1 MQIPTQRYDL
11 LTKRTRIMRP
21 RIIITYICI
30 IITALSSLASPA
42 RRGALVL
49 TQPDGTTFR
58 AFLQGDEF
66 ANIKTTYDGHAI
78 IQDEDGWWCY
88 AVYEDDGSRCS
99 SGYRIGKEV
108 PGSILS
114 GSRNIPRSV
123 ISENGKAKR
132 LSINTIESDI
142 RPSLTNFSTPARRN
156 GIVILA
162 QFKDIKFLHG
172 KEDFQTMLM
181 SDGYSLHGATGSARE
196 YFEYQFNGRIN
207 FSFDVSEIVTLPAK
221 REYYGKNDSRGNDSR
236 PAEMISDACRLAAEN
251 GVDFSL
257 YDSNNDGKVDNV
269 FVFFAGEDE
278 AEGADE
284 NSIWSH
290 SWYLFSGADIS
301 LSLNGKMIDKYACT
315 SEMTRIYDLVT
326 GKLQKT
332 RLSGIGTFCHEY
344 SHTFGLPDLYDTD
357 YESHGGWAAGVWGS
371 TSLMDSGN
379 QNNDGNTPPNF
390 NVIEREILGLTEPV
404 VIDTDGRYSLS
415 IIETGRTY
423 RINTDRKD
431 EYYLLEC
438 RADNGIYSIWDK
450 YIGGNGMLVYHID
463 KSASVIEKWE
473 GQNTVNT
480 KADHQCADLIEAD
493 GRSDSFTD
501 YMDFYAKTENIEGIF
516 FPYNKTNSIPSQ
528 GTPGLNFWSGKKNK
542 ISITEIEKEAA
553 GGISFNVLGFSE
565 DSTPPSIKGDITYE
579 AFCDGVILGFE
590 SDRPHVG
597 NAFMNFGLVGEETI
611 QIQAAP
617 YENGKYAVL
626 IEDLDPVKT
635 YTVSIYFELNGIK
648 GKSSSVSFMTKKQ
661 PAVTWPFISFGSAQ
675 RNSDGTFAE
684 GTRIPLKINNSRD
697 IINIVWSFNDEV
709 VPSGDHYMTITEGG
723 NLEAHIYMKDGCE
736 EILTK
741 EIRTSPTSVK

>member
-11 LTKRTRIMRP
+11 LTKRTRIMRF

-66 ANIKTTYDGHAI
+66 ANIKTTSDGHAI
-78 IQDEDGWWCY
+78 IQEEDGWWCY

-132 LSINTIESDI
+132 LSVNTIESDI

-251 GVDFSL
+251 GVDFSR

-284 NSIWSH
+284 NCIWSH
-290 SWYLFSGADIS
+290 SWYLFSGAGIS
-301 LSLNGKMIDKYACT
+301 LNLNGKMIDRYACT

-404 VIDTDGRYSLS
+404 VIDTDGRYSLCR
-415 IIETGRTY
+415 IETNIAY

-431 EYYLLEC
+431 EYYLLEY
-438 RADNGIYSIWDK
+438 RSNDGTLRIWDK

-473 GQNTVNT
+473 GLNTVNT

-501 YMDFYAKTENIEGIF
+501 YMDFYVKTKNIEGIF
-516 FPYNKTNSIPSQ
+516 FPYKKFNSIPSQ
-528 GTPGLNFWSGKKNK
+528 GTPGLNFWSGQKNK
-542 ISITEIEKEAA
+542 ISITEIQEGG

-579 AFCDGVILGFE
+579 AFCDGVILRFE
-590 SDRPHVG
+590 SDKPHIG
-597 NAFMNFGLVGEETI
+597 HANINFGLVGGETWLF
-611 QIQAAP
+611 QVAP
-617 YENGKYAVL
+617 YENGKYAIKL
-626 IEDLDPVKT
+626 EGLEPVKT
-635 YTVSIYFELNGIK
+635 YTATIYFELFGIK

-661 PAVTWPFISFGSAQ
+661 PAVTWPFINFGSAQ
-675 RNSDGTFAE
+675 RNSDGTFE
-684 GTRIPLKINNSRD
+684 KGTKIPLKVNNSRD
-697 IINIVWSFNDEV
+697 IIDIVWSFNNEV
-709 VPSGDHYMTITEGG
+709 VPKGDYYLTLTEDGT
-723 NLEAHIYMKDGCE
+723 LEAHIYMKDGCE

>member
-11 LTKRTRIMRP
+11 LTKRTRIMRF

-66 ANIKTTYDGHAI
+66 ANIKTTSDGHAI
-78 IQDEDGWWCY
+78 IQEEDGWWCY

-132 LSINTIESDI
+132 LSVNTIESDI
-142 RPSLTNFSTPARRN
+142 KPSLTNFSTPARRN

-251 GVDFSL
+251 GVDFSR

-284 NSIWSH
+284 NCIWSH
-290 SWYLFSGADIS
+290 SWYLFSGAGIS
-301 LSLNGKMIDKYACT
+301 LNLNGKMIDRYACT

-404 VIDTDGRYSLS
+404 VIDTDGRYSLCR
-415 IIETGRTY
+415 IETNIAY

-431 EYYLLEC
+431 EYYLLEY
-438 RADNGIYSIWDK
+438 RSNDGTLRIWDK

-473 GQNTVNT
+473 GLNTVNT

-501 YMDFYAKTENIEGIF
+501 YMDFYVKTKNIEGIF
-516 FPYNKTNSIPSQ
+516 FPYKKLNSIPSQ
-528 GTPGLNFWSGKKNK
+528 GTPGLNFWSGQKNK
-542 ISITEIEKEAA
+542 ISITEIQEGG

-579 AFCDGVILGFE
+579 AFCDGVILRFE
-590 SDRPHVG
+590 SDKPHIG
-597 NAFMNFGLVGEETI
+597 HANINFGLVGGETWLF
-611 QIQAAP
+611 QVAP
-617 YENGKYAVL
+617 YENGKYAIKL
-626 IEDLDPVKT
+626 EGLEPVKT
-635 YTVSIYFELNGIK
+635 YTATIYFELFGIK

-661 PAVTWPFISFGSAQ
+661 PAVTWPFINFGSAQ
-675 RNSDGTFAE
+675 RNSDGTFE
-684 GTRIPLKINNSRD
+684 KGTKIPLKVNNSRD
-697 IINIVWSFNDEV
+697 IIDIVWSFNNEV
-709 VPSGDHYMTITEGG
+709 VPRGDYYLTLTEDGT
-723 NLEAHIYMKDGCE
+723 LEAHIYMKDGCE

>member
-11 LTKRTRIMRP
+11 LTKRTRIMRF

-66 ANIKTTYDGHAI
+66 ANIKTTSDGHAI
-78 IQDEDGWWCY
+78 IQEEDGWWCY

-132 LSINTIESDI
+132 LSVNTIESDI

-251 GVDFSL
+251 GVDFSR

-290 SWYLFSGADIS
+290 SWYLFSGAGIS
-301 LSLNGKMIDKYACT
+301 LNLNGKMIDRYACT

-404 VIDTDGRYSLS
+404 VIDTDGRYSLCR
-415 IIETGRTY
+415 IETNIAY

-431 EYYLLEC
+431 EYYLLEY
-438 RADNGIYSIWDK
+438 RSNDGTLRIWDK

-473 GQNTVNT
+473 GLNTVNT

-501 YMDFYAKTENIEGIF
+501 YMDFYVKTKNIEGIF
-516 FPYNKTNSIPSQ
+516 FPYKKLNSIPSQ
-528 GTPGLNFWSGKKNK
+528 GTPGLNFWSGQKNK
-542 ISITEIEKEAA
+542 ISITEIQEGG

-579 AFCDGVILGFE
+579 AFCDGVILRFE
-590 SDRPHVG
+590 SDKPHIG
-597 NAFMNFGLVGEETI
+597 HANINFGLVGGETWLF
-611 QIQAAP
+611 QVAP
-617 YENGKYAVL
+617 YENGKYAIKL
-626 IEDLDPVKT
+626 EGLEPVKT
-635 YTVSIYFELNGIK
+635 YTATIYFELFGIK

-661 PAVTWPFISFGSAQ
+661 PAVTWPFINFGSAQ
-675 RNSDGTFAE
+675 RNSDGTFE
-684 GTRIPLKINNSRD
+684 KGTKIPLKVNNSRD
-697 IINIVWSFNDEV
+697 IIDIVWSFNNEV
-709 VPSGDHYMTITEGG
+709 VPKGDYYLTLTEDGT
-723 NLEAHIYMKDGCE
+723 LEAHIYMKDGCE

>member
-11 LTKRTRIMRP
+11 LTKRTRIMRF

-66 ANIKTTYDGHAI
+66 ANIKTTSDGHAI

-88 AVYEDDGSRCS
+88 AVYEDDGIRCS

-132 LSINTIESDI
+132 LSVNTIESDI

-404 VIDTDGRYSLS
+404 VIDTDGRYSLCR
-415 IIETGRTY
+415 IETNIAY

-431 EYYLLEC
+431 EYYLLEY
-438 RADNGIYSIWDK
+438 RSNDGTLRIWDK

-463 KSASVIEKWE
+463 KSTSVIEKWE
-473 GQNTVNT
+473 GLNTVNT

-501 YMDFYAKTENIEGIF
+501 YMDFYVKTKNIEGIF
-516 FPYNKTNSIPSQ
+516 FPYKKLNSIPSQ
-528 GTPGLNFWSGKKNK
+528 GTPGLNFWSGQKNK
-542 ISITEIEKEAA
+542 ISITEIQED
-553 GGISFNVLGFSE
+553 GGVIRFNVLGFSE

-579 AFCDGVILGFE
+579 AFCDGVILRFE
-590 SDRPHVG
+590 SDKPHIG
-597 NAFMNFGLVGEETI
+597 HANINFGLVGGETWLF
-611 QIQAAP
+611 QVAP
-617 YENGKYAVL
+617 YENGKYAIKL
-626 IEDLDPVKT
+626 EGLEPVKT
-635 YTVSIYFELNGIK
+635 YTATIYFELFGIK

-675 RNSDGTFAE
+675 RNSDGTFE
-684 GTRIPLKINNSRD
+684 KGTRIPLKVNNSRD
-697 IINIVWSFNDEV
+697 IIDIVWSFNNEV
-709 VPSGDHYMTITEGG
+709 VPKGDYYLTLTEDGT
-723 NLEAHIYMKDGCE
+723 LEAHIYMKDGCE

>member
-11 LTKRTRIMRP
+11 LTKRTRIMRF

-66 ANIKTTYDGHAI
+66 ANIKTTSDGHAI

-88 AVYEDDGSRCS
+88 AAYEDDGSRCS

-132 LSINTIESDI
+132 LSANTIESDI

-196 YFEYQFNGRIN
+196 YFEDQFNGRIN

-221 REYYGKNDSRGNDSR
+221 REYYGKNNSRGNDSN
-236 PAEMISDACRLAAEN
+236 PAEMISDACRIAAEN

-390 NVIEREILGLTEPV
+390 NVIEREILGLTEPI

-528 GTPGLNFWSGKKNK
+528 GTPGLNFWSGQKNK

-579 AFCDGVILGFE
+579 AFCDGVILRFE
-590 SDRPHVG
+590 SDRPHVS

-648 GKSSSVSFMTKKQ
+648 GKSSGVSFMTKKQ

-709 VPSGDHYMTITEGG
+709 VPSGDHYMTIKKGG

>member
-207 FSFDVSEIVTLPAK
+207 FSFDVSKIVTLPAK

-684 GTRIPLKINNSRD
+684 GTRIPIKINNSRD

>member
-1 MQIPTQRYDL
+1 
-11 LTKRTRIMRP
+11 MRF

-66 ANIKTTYDGHAI
+66 ANIKTTSDGHAI

-114 GSRNIPRSV
+114 GSRNIPRRV

-132 LSINTIESDI
+132 LSVNTIESDI

-251 GVDFSL
+251 GVDFSR

-284 NSIWSH
+284 NCIWSH
-290 SWYLFSGADIS
+290 SWYLFSGAGIS
-301 LSLNGKMIDKYACT
+301 LNLNGKMIDRYACT

-404 VIDTDGRYSLS
+404 VIDTDGRYSLCR
-415 IIETGRTY
+415 IETNIAY

-431 EYYLLEC
+431 EYYLLEY
-438 RADNGIYSIWDK
+438 RSNDGTLRIWDK

-463 KSASVIEKWE
+463 KSTSVIEKWE
-473 GQNTVNT
+473 GLNTVNT

-501 YMDFYAKTENIEGIF
+501 YMDFYVKTKNIEGIF
-516 FPYNKTNSIPSQ
+516 FPYKKSNSIPSQ
-528 GTPGLNFWSGKKNK
+528 GTPGLNFWSGQKNK
-542 ISITEIEKEAA
+542 ISITEIQE
-553 GGISFNVLGFSE
+553 GGGGVSFNVLGFSE
-565 DSTPPSIKGDITYE
+565 DSSPPSIKGDITYE
-579 AFCDGVILGFE
+579 AFCDGVILRFE
-590 SDRPHVG
+590 SDKPHIG
-597 NAFMNFGLVGEETI
+597 HANINFGLVGGETWLF
-611 QIQAAP
+611 QVAP
-617 YENGKYAVL
+617 YENGKYAIKL
-626 IEDLDPVKT
+626 EGLEPVKT
-635 YTVSIYFELNGIK
+635 YTATIYFELFGIK

-675 RNSDGTFAE
+675 RNSDGTFE
-684 GTRIPLKINNSRD
+684 KGTRIPLKVNNSRD
-697 IINIVWSFNDEV
+697 IINIVWSFNNEV
-709 VPSGDHYMTITEGG
+709 VPKGDYYLTLTEDGT
-723 NLEAHIYMKDGCE
+723 LEAHIYMKDDCE

>member
-11 LTKRTRIMRP
+11 LTKRTRIMRF

-66 ANIKTTYDGHAI
+66 ANIKTTSDGHAI
-78 IQDEDGWWCY
+78 IQEEDGWWWY

-132 LSINTIESDI
+132 LSVNTIESDI
-142 RPSLTNFSTPARRN
+142 KPSLTNFSTPARRN

-251 GVDFSL
+251 GVDFSR

-284 NSIWSH
+284 NCIWSH
-290 SWYLFSGADIS
+290 SWYLFSGAGIS
-301 LSLNGKMIDKYACT
+301 LNLNGKMIDRYACT

-404 VIDTDGRYSLS
+404 VIDTDGRYSLCR
-415 IIETGRTY
+415 IETNIAY

-431 EYYLLEC
+431 EYYLLEY
-438 RADNGIYSIWDK
+438 RSNDGTLRIWDK

-473 GQNTVNT
+473 GLNTVNT

-501 YMDFYAKTENIEGIF
+501 YMDFYVKTKNIEGIF
-516 FPYNKTNSIPSQ
+516 FPYKKFNSIPSQ
-528 GTPGLNFWSGKKNK
+528 GTPGLNFWSGQKNK
-542 ISITEIEKEAA
+542 ISITEIQEGG

-579 AFCDGVILGFE
+579 AFCDGVILRFE
-590 SDRPHVG
+590 SDKPHIG
-597 NAFMNFGLVGEETI
+597 HANINFGLVGGETWLF
-611 QIQAAP
+611 QVAP
-617 YENGKYAVL
+617 YENGKYAIKL
-626 IEDLDPVKT
+626 EGLEPVKT
-635 YTVSIYFELNGIK
+635 YTATIYFELFGIK

-661 PAVTWPFISFGSAQ
+661 PAVTWPFINFGSAQ
-675 RNSDGTFAE
+675 RNSDGTFE
-684 GTRIPLKINNSRD
+684 KGTKIPLKVNNSRD
-697 IINIVWSFNDEV
+697 IIDIVWSFNNEV
-709 VPSGDHYMTITEGG
+709 VPRGDYYLTLTEDGT
-723 NLEAHIYMKDGCE
+723 LEAHIYMKDGCE

>member
-11 LTKRTRIMRP
+11 LTKRTRIMRF

-66 ANIKTTYDGHAI
+66 ANIKTTSDGHAI

-114 GSRNIPRSV
+114 GSRNIPRRV

-132 LSINTIESDI
+132 LSVNTIESDI

-251 GVDFSL
+251 GVDFSR

-284 NSIWSH
+284 NCIWSH
-290 SWYLFSGADIS
+290 SWYLFSGAGIS
-301 LSLNGKMIDKYACT
+301 LNLNGKMIDRYACT

-404 VIDTDGRYSLS
+404 VIDTDGRYSLCR
-415 IIETGRTY
+415 IETNIAY

-431 EYYLLEC
+431 EYYLLEY
-438 RADNGIYSIWDK
+438 RSNDGTLRIWDK

-463 KSASVIEKWE
+463 KSTSVIEKWE
-473 GQNTVNT
+473 GLNTVNT

-501 YMDFYAKTENIEGIF
+501 YMDFYVKTKNIEGIF
-516 FPYNKTNSIPSQ
+516 FPYKKSNSIPSQ
-528 GTPGLNFWSGKKNK
+528 GTPGLNFWSGQKNK
-542 ISITEIEKEAA
+542 ISITEIQE
-553 GGISFNVLGFSE
+553 GGGGVSFNVLGFSE
-565 DSTPPSIKGDITYE
+565 DSSPPSIKGDITYE
-579 AFCDGVILGFE
+579 AFCDGVILRFE
-590 SDRPHVG
+590 SDKPHIG
-597 NAFMNFGLVGEETI
+597 HANINFGLVGGETWLF
-611 QIQAAP
+611 QVAP
-617 YENGKYAVL
+617 YENGKYAIKL
-626 IEDLDPVKT
+626 EGLEPVKT
-635 YTVSIYFELNGIK
+635 YTATIYFELFGIK

-675 RNSDGTFAE
+675 RNSDGTFE
-684 GTRIPLKINNSRD
+684 KGTRIPLKVNNSRD
-697 IINIVWSFNDEV
+697 IINIVWSFNNEV
-709 VPSGDHYMTITEGG
+709 VPKGDYYLTLTEDGT
-723 NLEAHIYMKDGCE
+723 LEAHIYMKDDCE

>member
-11 LTKRTRIMRP
+11 LTKRTRIMRF

-66 ANIKTTYDGHAI
+66 ANIKTTSDGHAI

-132 LSINTIESDI
+132 LSVNTIESDI

-196 YFEYQFNGRIN
+196 YFESQFNGRIN

-251 GVDFSL
+251 GVDFSR

-284 NSIWSH
+284 NCIWSH
-290 SWYLFSGADIS
+290 SWYLFSGAGIS
-301 LSLNGKMIDKYACT
+301 LNLNGKMIDRYACT

-404 VIDTDGRYSLS
+404 VIDTDGRYSLCR
-415 IIETGRTY
+415 IETNIAY

-431 EYYLLEC
+431 EYYLLEY
-438 RADNGIYSIWDK
+438 RSNDGTLRIWDK

-473 GQNTVNT
+473 GLNTVNT

-501 YMDFYAKTENIEGIF
+501 YMDFYVKTKNIEGIF
-516 FPYNKTNSIPSQ
+516 FPYKKFNSIPSQ
-528 GTPGLNFWSGKKNK
+528 GTPGLNFWSGQKNK
-542 ISITEIEKEAA
+542 ISITEIQE
-553 GGISFNVLGFSE
+553 GGGGVSFNVLGFSE

-579 AFCDGVILGFE
+579 AFCDGVILRFE
-590 SDRPHVG
+590 SDKPHIG
-597 NAFMNFGLVGEETI
+597 HANINFGLVGGETWLF
-611 QIQAAP
+611 QVAP
-617 YENGKYAVL
+617 YENGKYAIKL
-626 IEDLDPVKT
+626 EGLEPVKT
-635 YTVSIYFELNGIK
+635 YTATIYFELFGIK

-661 PAVTWPFISFGSAQ
+661 PAVTWPFINFGSAQ
-675 RNSDGTFAE
+675 RNSDGTFE
-684 GTRIPLKINNSRD
+684 KGTRIPLKVNNSRD
-697 IINIVWSFNDEV
+697 IIDIVWSFNNEV
-709 VPSGDHYMTITEGG
+709 VPKGDYYLTLTEDGT
-723 NLEAHIYMKDGCE
+723 LEAHIYMKDGCE

>member
-11 LTKRTRIMRP
+11 LTKRTRIMRF

-108 PGSILS
+108 PSSILS

-132 LSINTIESDI
+132 LSVNTIESDI

-181 SDGYSLHGATGSARE
+181 SDDYSLHGATGSARE
-196 YFEYQFNGRIN
+196 YFESQFNGRIN

-251 GVDFSL
+251 GVDFSR

-284 NSIWSH
+284 NCIWSH
-290 SWYLFSGADIS
+290 SWYLFSGAGIS
-301 LSLNGKMIDKYACT
+301 LNLNGKMIDRYACT

-404 VIDTDGRYSLS
+404 VIDTDGRYSLCR
-415 IIETGRTY
+415 IETNIAY

-431 EYYLLEC
+431 EYYLLEY
-438 RADNGIYSIWDK
+438 RSNDGTLRIWDK

-463 KSASVIEKWE
+463 KSTSVIEKWE
-473 GQNTVNT
+473 GLNTVNT

-501 YMDFYAKTENIEGIF
+501 YMDFYVKTKNIEGIF
-516 FPYNKTNSIPSQ
+516 FPYKKLNSIPSQ
-528 GTPGLNFWSGKKNK
+528 GTPGLNFWSGQKNK
-542 ISITEIEKEAA
+542 ISITEIQED
-553 GGISFNVLGFSE
+553 GGVIRFNVLGFSE

-579 AFCDGVILGFE
+579 AFCDGVILRFE
-590 SDRPHVG
+590 SDKPHIG
-597 NAFMNFGLVGEETI
+597 HANINFGLVGGETWLF
-611 QIQAAP
+611 QVAP
-617 YENGKYAVL
+617 YENGKYAIKL
-626 IEDLDPVKT
+626 EGLEPVKT
-635 YTVSIYFELNGIK
+635 YTATIYFELFGIK

-675 RNSDGTFAE
+675 RNSDGTFE
-684 GTRIPLKINNSRD
+684 KGTRIPLKVNNSRD
-697 IINIVWSFNDEV
+697 IIDIVWSFNNEV
-709 VPSGDHYMTITEGG
+709 VPKGDYYLTLTEDGT
-723 NLEAHIYMKDGCE
+723 LEAHIYMKDGCE

>member
-11 LTKRTRIMRP
+11 LTKRTRIMRF

-66 ANIKTTYDGHAI
+66 ANIKTTSDGHAI

-132 LSINTIESDI
+132 LSVNTIKSGI

-528 GTPGLNFWSGKKNK
+528 GTPGLNFWSGQKNK

-579 AFCDGVILGFE
+579 AFCDGVILRFE

-709 VPSGDHYMTITEGG
+709 VPGGDHYMTITEGG

>member
-11 LTKRTRIMRP
+11 LTKRTRIMRF

-66 ANIKTTYDGHAI
+66 ANIKTTSDGHAI

-123 ISENGKAKR
+123 IPENGKAKR
-132 LSINTIESDI
+132 LSVNTIESDI

-207 FSFDVSEIVTLPAK
+207 FSFDVSEIVTLPGK
-221 REYYGKNDSRGNDSR
+221 REYYGKNNSRGNDAN

-251 GVDFSL
+251 GVDFSR

-284 NSIWSH
+284 NCIWSH
-290 SWYLFSGADIS
+290 SWYLFSGAGIS
-301 LSLNGKMIDKYACT
+301 LNLNGKMIDRYACS

-404 VIDTDGRYSLS
+404 VIDTDGRYSLCR
-415 IIETGRTY
+415 IETNIAY

-431 EYYLLEC
+431 EYYLLEY
-438 RADNGIYSIWDK
+438 RSNDGTLRIWDK

-463 KSASVIEKWE
+463 KSTSVIEKWE
-473 GQNTVNT
+473 GLNTVNT

-501 YMDFYAKTENIEGIF
+501 YMDFYVKTKNIEGIF
-516 FPYNKTNSIPSQ
+516 FPYKKSNSIPSQ
-528 GTPGLNFWSGKKNK
+528 GTPGLNFWSGQKNK
-542 ISITEIEKEAA
+542 ISITEIQE
-553 GGISFNVLGFSE
+553 GGGGVSFNVLGFSE
-565 DSTPPSIKGDITYE
+565 DSSPPSIKGDITYE
-579 AFCDGVILGFE
+579 AFCDGVILRFE
-590 SDRPHVG
+590 SDKPHIG
-597 NAFMNFGLVGEETI
+597 HANINFGLVGGETWLF
-611 QIQAAP
+611 QVAP
-617 YENGKYAVL
+617 YENGKYAIKL
-626 IEDLDPVKT
+626 EGLEPVKT
-635 YTVSIYFELNGIK
+635 YTATIYFELFGIK

-661 PAVTWPFISFGSAQ
+661 PAVTWPFINFGSAQ
-675 RNSDGTFAE
+675 RNSDGTFE
-684 GTRIPLKINNSRD
+684 KGTRIPLKVNNSRD
-697 IINIVWSFNDEV
+697 IIDIVWSFNNEV
-709 VPSGDHYMTITEGG
+709 VPKGDYYLTLTEDGT
-723 NLEAHIYMKDGCE
+723 LEAHIYMKDGCE

>member
-11 LTKRTRIMRP
+11 LTKRTRIMRF

-66 ANIKTTYDGHAI
+66 ANIKTTSDGHAI
-78 IQDEDGWWCY
+78 IQEEDGWWCY

-132 LSINTIESDI
+132 LSVNTIESDI

-251 GVDFSL
+251 GVDFSR

-284 NSIWSH
+284 NCIWSH
-290 SWYLFSGADIS
+290 SWYLFSGAGIS
-301 LSLNGKMIDKYACT
+301 LNLNGKMIDRYACT

-404 VIDTDGRYSLS
+404 VIDTDGRYSLCR
-415 IIETGRTY
+415 IETNIAY

-431 EYYLLEC
+431 EYYLLEY
-438 RADNGIYSIWDK
+438 RSNDGTLRIWDK

-473 GQNTVNT
+473 GLNTVNT

-501 YMDFYAKTENIEGIF
+501 YMDFYVKTKNIEGIF
-516 FPYNKTNSIPSQ
+516 FPYKKLNSIPSQ
-528 GTPGLNFWSGKKNK
+528 GTPGLNFWSGQKNK
-542 ISITEIEKEAA
+542 ISITEIQEGG

-579 AFCDGVILGFE
+579 AFCDGVILRFE
-590 SDRPHVG
+590 SDKPHIG
-597 NAFMNFGLVGEETI
+597 HANINFGLVGGETWLF
-611 QIQAAP
+611 QVAP
-617 YENGKYAVL
+617 YENGKYAIKL
-626 IEDLDPVKT
+626 EGLEPVKT
-635 YTVSIYFELNGIK
+635 YTATIYFELFGIK

-661 PAVTWPFISFGSAQ
+661 PAVTWPFINFGSAQ
-675 RNSDGTFAE
+675 RNSDGTFE
-684 GTRIPLKINNSRD
+684 KGTKIPLKVNNSRD
-697 IINIVWSFNDEV
+697 IIDIVWSFNNEV
-709 VPSGDHYMTITEGG
+709 VPKGDYYLTLTEDGT
-723 NLEAHIYMKDGCE
+723 LEAHIYMKDGCE

>member
-11 LTKRTRIMRP
+11 LTKRTRIMRF

-66 ANIKTTYDGHAI
+66 ANIKTTSDGHAI

-132 LSINTIESDI
+132 LSVNTIESDI

-251 GVDFSL
+251 GVDFSR

-290 SWYLFSGADIS
+290 SWYLFSGAGIS
-301 LSLNGKMIDKYACT
+301 LNLNGKMIDRYACT

-404 VIDTDGRYSLS
+404 VIDTDGRYSLCR
-415 IIETGRTY
+415 IETNIAY

-431 EYYLLEC
+431 EYYLLEY
-438 RADNGIYSIWDK
+438 RSNDGTLRIWDK

-473 GQNTVNT
+473 GLNTVNT

-501 YMDFYAKTENIEGIF
+501 YMDFYVKTKNIEGIF
-516 FPYNKTNSIPSQ
+516 FPYKKFNSIPSQ
-528 GTPGLNFWSGKKNK
+528 GTPGLNFWSGQKNK
-542 ISITEIEKEAA
+542 ISITEIQE
-553 GGISFNVLGFSE
+553 GGGGVSFNVLGFSE

-579 AFCDGVILGFE
+579 AFCDGVILRFE
-590 SDRPHVG
+590 SDKPHIG
-597 NAFMNFGLVGEETI
+597 HANINFGLVGGETWLF
-611 QIQAAP
+611 QVAP
-617 YENGKYAVL
+617 YENGKYAIKL
-626 IEDLDPVKT
+626 EGLEPVKT
-635 YTVSIYFELNGIK
+635 YTATIYFELFGIK

-661 PAVTWPFISFGSAQ
+661 PAVTWPFISFGSTQ
-675 RNSDGTFAE
+675 RNSDGTFE
-684 GTRIPLKINNSRD
+684 KGTRIPLKVNNSRD
-697 IINIVWSFNDEV
+697 IIDIVWSFNNEV
-709 VPSGDHYMTITEGG
+709 VPKGDYYLTLTEDGT
-723 NLEAHIYMKDGCE
+723 LEAHIYMKDGCE

>member
-11 LTKRTRIMRP
+11 LTKRTRIMRF

-66 ANIKTTYDGHAI
+66 ANIKTTSDGHAI

-132 LSINTIESDI
+132 LSVNTIESDI

-404 VIDTDGRYSLS
+404 VIDTDGRYSLCR
-415 IIETGRTY
+415 IETNIAY

-431 EYYLLEC
+431 EYYLLEY
-438 RADNGIYSIWDK
+438 RSNDGTLRIWDK

-463 KSASVIEKWE
+463 KSTSVIEKWE
-473 GQNTVNT
+473 GLNTVNT

-501 YMDFYAKTENIEGIF
+501 YMDFYVKTKNIEGIF
-516 FPYNKTNSIPSQ
+516 FPYKKLNSIPSQ
-528 GTPGLNFWSGKKNK
+528 GTPGLNFWSGQKNK
-542 ISITEIEKEAA
+542 ISITEIQED
-553 GGISFNVLGFSE
+553 GGVIRFNVLGFSE

-579 AFCDGVILGFE
+579 AFCDGVILRFE
-590 SDRPHVG
+590 SDKPHIG
-597 NAFMNFGLVGEETI
+597 HANINFGLVGGETWLF
-611 QIQAAP
+611 QVAP
-617 YENGKYAVL
+617 YENGKYAIKL
-626 IEDLDPVKT
+626 EGLEPVKT
-635 YTVSIYFELNGIK
+635 YTATIYFELFGIK

-675 RNSDGTFAE
+675 RNSDGTFE
-684 GTRIPLKINNSRD
+684 KGTRIPLKVNNSRD
-697 IINIVWSFNDEV
+697 IIDIVWSFNNEV
-709 VPSGDHYMTITEGG
+709 VPKGDYYLTLTEDGT
-723 NLEAHIYMKDGCE
+723 LEAHIYMKDGCE

>member
-11 LTKRTRIMRP
+11 LTKRTRIMRF

-66 ANIKTTYDGHAI
+66 ANIKTTSDGHAI

-132 LSINTIESDI
+132 LSVNTIESDI

-251 GVDFSL
+251 GVDFSR

-284 NSIWSH
+284 NCIWSH
-290 SWYLFSGADIS
+290 SWYLFSGAGIS
-301 LSLNGKMIDKYACT
+301 LNLNGKMIDRYACT

-404 VIDTDGRYSLS
+404 VIDTDGRYSLCR
-415 IIETGRTY
+415 IETNIAY

-431 EYYLLEC
+431 EYYLLEY
-438 RADNGIYSIWDK
+438 RSNDGTLRIWDK

-473 GQNTVNT
+473 GLNTVNT

-501 YMDFYAKTENIEGIF
+501 YMDFYVKTKNIEGIF
-516 FPYNKTNSIPSQ
+516 FPYKKFNSIPSQ
-528 GTPGLNFWSGKKNK
+528 GTPGLNFWSGQKNK
-542 ISITEIEKEAA
+542 ISITEIQE
-553 GGISFNVLGFSE
+553 GGGGVSFNVLGFSE

-579 AFCDGVILGFE
+579 AFCDGVILRFE
-590 SDRPHVG
+590 SDKPHIG
-597 NAFMNFGLVGEETI
+597 HANINFGLVGGETWLF
-611 QIQAAP
+611 QVAP
-617 YENGKYAVL
+617 YENGKYAIKL
-626 IEDLDPVKT
+626 EGLEPVKT
-635 YTVSIYFELNGIK
+635 YTATIYFELFGIK

-661 PAVTWPFISFGSAQ
+661 PAVTWPFINFGSAQ
-675 RNSDGTFAE
+675 RNSDGTFE
-684 GTRIPLKINNSRD
+684 KGTKIPLKVNNSRD
-697 IINIVWSFNDEV
+697 IIDIVWSFNNEV
-709 VPSGDHYMTITEGG
+709 VPKGDYYLTLTEDGT
-723 NLEAHIYMKDGCE
+723 LEAHIYMKDGCE

>member
-1 MQIPTQRYDL
+1 
-11 LTKRTRIMRP
+11 MRF

-108 PGSILS
+108 PSSILS

-132 LSINTIESDI
+132 LSVNTIESDI

-181 SDGYSLHGATGSARE
+181 SDDYSLHGATGSARE
-196 YFEYQFNGRIN
+196 YFESQFNGRIN

-251 GVDFSL
+251 GVDFSR

-284 NSIWSH
+284 NCIWSH
-290 SWYLFSGADIS
+290 SWYLFSGAGIS
-301 LSLNGKMIDKYACT
+301 LNLNGKMIDRYACT

-404 VIDTDGRYSLS
+404 VIDTDGRYSLCR
-415 IIETGRTY
+415 IETNIAY

-431 EYYLLEC
+431 EYYLLEY
-438 RADNGIYSIWDK
+438 RSNDGTLRIWDK

-463 KSASVIEKWE
+463 KSTSVIEKWE
-473 GQNTVNT
+473 GLNTVNT

-501 YMDFYAKTENIEGIF
+501 YMDFYVKTKNIEGIF
-516 FPYNKTNSIPSQ
+516 FPYKKLNSIPSQ
-528 GTPGLNFWSGKKNK
+528 GTPGLNFWSGQKNK
-542 ISITEIEKEAA
+542 ISITEIQED
-553 GGISFNVLGFSE
+553 GGVIRFNVLGFSE

-579 AFCDGVILGFE
+579 AFCDGVILRFE
-590 SDRPHVG
+590 SDKPHIG
-597 NAFMNFGLVGEETI
+597 HANINFGLVGGETWLF
-611 QIQAAP
+611 QVAP
-617 YENGKYAVL
+617 YENGKYAIKL
-626 IEDLDPVKT
+626 EGLEPVKT
-635 YTVSIYFELNGIK
+635 YTATIYFELFGIK

-675 RNSDGTFAE
+675 RNSDGTFE
-684 GTRIPLKINNSRD
+684 KGTRIPLKVNNSRD
-697 IINIVWSFNDEV
+697 IIDIVWSFNNEV
-709 VPSGDHYMTITEGG
+709 VPKGDYYLTLTEDGT
-723 NLEAHIYMKDGCE
+723 LEAHIYMKDGCE